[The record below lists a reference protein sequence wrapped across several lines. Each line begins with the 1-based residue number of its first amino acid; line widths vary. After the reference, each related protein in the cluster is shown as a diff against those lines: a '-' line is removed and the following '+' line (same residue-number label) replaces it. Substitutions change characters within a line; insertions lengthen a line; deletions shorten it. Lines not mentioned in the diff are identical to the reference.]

1 MSTSNDFVAYAY
13 TSTTDR
19 NSCTIY
25 RFTTRWLRSSIQG
38 STTAILSSSGY
49 QLTCS
54 DVFGLCST
62 LRSSCVPVLSLVVTI
77 SSQTLSQLFSGCVYL
92 VERVEFTAAVMAF
105 RPLRGPAPL

>member
-62 LRSSCVPVLSLVVTI
+62 LRFVLCSGFVAGRYDLITDALA
-77 SSQTLSQLFSGCVYL
+77 TL
-92 VERVEFTAAVMAF
+92 
-105 RPLRGPAPL
+105 